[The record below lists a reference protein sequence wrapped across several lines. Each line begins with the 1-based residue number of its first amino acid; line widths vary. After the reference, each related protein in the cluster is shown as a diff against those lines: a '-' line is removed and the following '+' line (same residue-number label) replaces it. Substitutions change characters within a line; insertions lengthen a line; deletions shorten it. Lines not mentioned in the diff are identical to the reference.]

1 MMLYTNGMK
10 KGAIFDLD
18 GTLVNTIGLHE
29 KAWKELFQKY
39 GIALTDEELK
49 EQSGKKNT
57 FFISVIL
64 KQRKREGLSP
74 EKLSDEKDE
83 IVIENLRKEPPHY
96 FHGVEKLLK
105 LLKEN
110 GTKLALATSATQKT
124 AVFLGGSL
132 FTFFDALVFA
142 EDVNY
147 GKPSPEIFLK
157 AAERLALKSEDCI
170 VFEDATSGIEA
181 AKAGGFLCVAKDN
194 NLGQDASRADFV
206 IKEYNSLELIQLF
219 Q

>member
-1 MMLYTNGMK
+1 MLYTNGMK

-49 EQSGKKNT
+49 EQSGKKNI
-57 FFISVIL
+57 FFINLIF
-64 KQRKREGLSP
+64 KRRKREGLSP
-74 EKLSDEKDE
+74 EKLSAEKDA
-83 IVIENLRKEPPHY
+83 IVIENLKKKPPQY
-96 FHGVEKLLK
+96 FHGVEKFLK

-124 AVFLGGSL
+124 AVLLGGSL
-132 FTFFDALVFA
+132 FAFFDAQVFA
-142 EDVNY
+142 EDVIY
-147 GKPSPEIFLK
+147 GKPHPEIFLK
-157 AAERLALKSEDCI
+157 AAERFSLKSEDCI
-170 VFEDATSGIEA
+170 VFEDAKSGIEA
-181 AKAGGFLCVAKDN
+181 ARAGGFLCVAKDN
-194 NLGQDASRADFV
+194 NLGQDLSKADFV
-206 IKEYNSLELIQLF
+206 IKEYHPLELIKLF